1 MSNII
6 GVTQSDTHCT
16 QTISI
21 IPASKV
27 AFAACLAGAGEDIII
42 FATGT
47 TDCLW
52 CRRRKCGRRWRWH
65 CSSRCTFPRR
75 GRRRTCSR
83 TLTHTRTEG
92 SEFLGLNI
100 GFPSR
105 PSRRLEPQSVVAS
118 IIGTTHRHDKSGF
131 LYRLFKLQIDPFLD
145 MYLVKSVSAFPLSVR
160 CCGVTLASLSAG
172 IQ

>member
-1 MSNII
+1 MWAAAMAMAVALQQQVYIPTKGTKTNLQ
-6 GVTQSDTHCT
+6 QSH
-16 QTISI
+16 
-21 IPASKV
+21 
-27 AFAACLAGAGEDIII
+27 
-42 FATGT
+42 
-47 TDCLW
+47 
-52 CRRRKCGRRWRWH
+52 
-65 CSSRCTFPRR
+65 
-75 GRRRTCSR
+75 
-83 TLTHTRTEG
+83 THTHGRTNDG
-92 SEFLGLNI
+92 SEFLELNI

-160 CCGVTLASLSAG
+160 CCGVTLASLCAG